1 MPVRY
6 VHEFLYVC
14 QKIILVQYVYE
25 FLKLLGK
32 RLFLFDMFMSFYE
45 CAILKLQG
53 KRLYLFD
60 IYVHDFLQVCQQIIL
75 SLKDS
80 LKH

>member
-14 QKIILVQYVYE
+14 QKIILVQYVHE

-32 RLFLFDMFMSFYE
+32 RLFLFDMFMSFYK
-45 CAILKLQG
+45 CAIFKVTR
-53 KRLYLFD
+53 KK
-60 IYVHDFLQVCQQIIL
+60 IIL
-75 SLKDS
+75 VRYICS
-80 LKH
+80 